1 MSNNFNPGILLYVIL
16 VTSVVMALSFM
27 VKGKDRKNAENL
39 NFSDWDDPG
48 REIEGLS
55 KKQ

>member
-1 MSNNFNPGILLYVIL
+1 MNFNPGILLHVIL
-16 VTSVVMALSFM
+16 VTSVVMALSLM
-27 VKGKDRKNAENL
+27 VKGKDRGNTEKL